1 MEKKSALPRG
11 LRNNNPGNIRLG
23 RTAWNGEIRPSQDK
37 EFCQFQDMVY
47 GYRALIR
54 LLQNYRRR
62 HGCQTI
68 AEMIQRWAPS
78 SENNT
83 SAYIVDV
90 CRQMQVPS
98 SFVVDINDE
107 DSMCALAAAISR
119 HENGMEAVMSDVHAG
134 WLMLNG
140 KNIRAR

>member
-1 MEKKSALPRG
+1 MNNQKLPRG

-23 RTAWNGEIRPSQDK
+23 GNRWIGEVRPSQDT
-37 EFCQFQDMVY
+37 EFCQFRSMKH

-54 LLQNYRRR
+54 LLQNYRRK

-68 AEMIQRWAPS
+68 ADMIHRWAPA

-83 SAYIVDV
+83 GAYIVDV
-90 CRQMQVPS
+90 CKQMQMPS
-98 SFVVDINDE
+98 SYVIDINDR

-119 HENGMEAVMSDVHAG
+119 HENGVDAVMEDVYAG
-134 WLMLNG
+134 WNLL
-140 KNIRAR
+140 